1 MADLQLAELRTKLQA
16 VRPHGISIAKDLTE
30 ATEALQKAEYQLALA
45 KVAAWGKTEE
55 KSATGKRNEVEMLT
69 LVEKAD
75 VDRASLQ
82 LRLVIHRKDLY
93 ETMVSALQSEV
104 KTHEIE
110 AKWT

>member
-1 MADLQLAELRTKLQA
+1 MKDLQLHALREKLQA
-16 VRPHGISIAKDLTE
+16 VRSHATALAKDLSE
-30 ATEALQKAEYQLALA
+30 ATEGLQKAEYDLALA

-55 KSATGKRNEVEMLT
+55 KSATGKRNEVEMMT

-75 VDRASLQ
+75 VDQATLT
-82 LRLVIHRKDLY
+82 LKLVIHRKDLF

-110 AKWT
+110 ARFS

>member
-1 MADLQLAELRTKLQA
+1 MADLQLHELRTKLQA
-16 VRPHGISIAKDLTE
+16 VKPHAQALAKDLTE

-45 KVAAWGKTEE
+45 KVSVWAKTEE
-55 KSATGKRNEVEMLT
+55 KSATGKKNDVEMLT

-75 VDRASLQ
+75 VDQANLQ
-82 LRLVIHRKDLY
+82 LRLMIHRKDLFV
-93 ETMVSALQSEV
+93 TMVSALQSEV